1 MKINI
6 RGNRIWLPKRM
17 QIKLSDSFIEIELKE
32 GNKKQGFLTKLT
44 KDGRFVIPKDI
55 RNYLKLK
62 FNDEIQIRVKKI
74 LNKKRGKRF
83 TKNNKFDMLSF
94 IPVKTMSGFDILVL
108 EEENKL
114 QLWYSTKGRPGE
126 IIINRFLPFEF
137 SRLLGYYQAEGGKL
151 KLNKRRGRDLSFTNK
166 SAGMIEDFIALSK
179 NLFDLKLWNATIRYN
194 PNVNKKEL
202 NRVKSLLIK
211 FGLNSK
217 KIKLKAADRIANY
230 TIRLWISNSIL
241 AEVIFNT
248 SNKIRKYL
256 IRLKLDSVNKI
267 IYMNYLQGLL
277 AGDGNFRLWVDSKG
291 SHHSRIQIFEG
302 KLDYVN
308 DYKLLLEKLDIKG
321 GIRKDKIKNLYTFDK
336 YTNWSDLLKIFD
348 LNLLSYSSL
357 HQSHLIKAILN
368 HKKYRAL
375 KYLIRLPKT
384 FSKDY
389 FMKINKLNRLY
400 ANSWL
405 RDRVEEKLLERIGN
419 DKWVLTSE
427 AENIKNIL
435 SKI

>member
-1 MKINI
+1 
-6 RGNRIWLPKRM
+6 
-17 QIKLSDSFIEIELKE
+17 
-32 GNKKQGFLTKLT
+32 
-44 KDGRFVIPKDI
+44 
-55 RNYLKLK
+55 
-62 FNDEIQIRVKKI
+62 
-74 LNKKRGKRF
+74 
-83 TKNNKFDMLSF
+83 
-94 IPVKTMSGFDILVL
+94 
-108 EEENKL
+108 
-114 QLWYSTKGRPGE
+114 
-126 IIINRFLPFEF
+126 
-137 SRLLGYYQAEGGKL
+137 
-151 KLNKRRGRDLSFTNK
+151 
-166 SAGMIEDFIALSK
+166 
-179 NLFDLKLWNATIRYN
+179 
-194 PNVNKKEL
+194 
-202 NRVKSLLIK
+202 
-211 FGLNSK
+211 
-217 KIKLKAADRIANY
+217 
-230 TIRLWISNSIL
+230 
-241 AEVIFNT
+241 
-248 SNKIRKYL
+248 
-256 IRLKLDSVNKI
+256 
-267 IYMNYLQGLL
+267 MNYLQGLL